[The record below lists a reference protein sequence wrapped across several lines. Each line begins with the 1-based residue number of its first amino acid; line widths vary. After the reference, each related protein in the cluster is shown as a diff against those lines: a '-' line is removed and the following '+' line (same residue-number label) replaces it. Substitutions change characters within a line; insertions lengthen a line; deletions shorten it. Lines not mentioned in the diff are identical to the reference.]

1 MPKNEPLQVERTAVG
16 ELAGGAG
23 PEMALKQDEYR
34 GMTIKAAAFEVI
46 GTCRF
51 VVSLSIA
58 RHDGSAGLRKAKFFE
73 PPSEDGLFDDP
84 EEALES
90 ALAFARAIID
100 GEVAGLTVDDL

>member
-1 MPKNEPLQVERTAVG
+1 
-16 ELAGGAG
+16 
-23 PEMALKQDEYR
+23 MALRQDEYR
-34 GMTIKAAAFEVI
+34 GMTIKAGAFEVI
-46 GTCRF
+46 GTARF

-58 RHDGSAGLRKAKFFE
+58 RGGDGVGRRAKFFE

-84 EEALES
+84 EEALEA

>member
-1 MPKNEPLQVERTAVG
+1 
-16 ELAGGAG
+16 
-23 PEMALKQDEYR
+23 MALKHDEYR
-34 GMTIKAAAFEVI
+34 GMMIKAGAFEVI
-46 GTCRF
+46 GTRRF

-58 RHDGSAGLRKAKFFE
+58 RHDGSAALRKAKFFE
-73 PPSEDGLFDDP
+73 PPSEDGLFDDA

>member
-1 MPKNEPLQVERTAVG
+1 
-16 ELAGGAG
+16 
-23 PEMALKQDEYR
+23 MALRQDEYR
-34 GMTIKAAAFEVI
+34 GMTIKAGAFEVI

-58 RHDGSAGLRKAKFFE
+58 RGAATRPA
-73 PPSEDGLFDDP
+73 SERRSSSSRLPRWAVFDDP
-84 EEALES
+84 DEALES

>member
-1 MPKNEPLQVERTAVG
+1 
-16 ELAGGAG
+16 
-23 PEMALKQDEYR
+23 MALKQLEYA
-34 GMTIKAAAFEVI
+34 GMTIKVGAFEVI
-46 GTCRF
+46 GTRRF

-58 RHDGSAGLRKAKFFE
+58 RGGDGMGFRRAKFFE

-84 EEALES
+84 EEALEA

>member
-1 MPKNEPLQVERTAVG
+1 
-16 ELAGGAG
+16 
-23 PEMALKQDEYR
+23 MALREEEYR
-34 GMTIKAAAFEVI
+34 GMIIKAGAFEVI

-51 VVSLSIA
+51 VVSLCVA
-58 RHDGSAGLRKAKFFE
+58 RHGGSPGLGKTKFFE

-84 EEALES
+84 DEALES

>member
-1 MPKNEPLQVERTAVG
+1 
-16 ELAGGAG
+16 
-23 PEMALKQDEYR
+23 MALKQDEYR
-34 GMTIKAAAFEVI
+34 GMTIKAGAFEVI
-46 GTCRF
+46 GTRRF

-58 RHDGSAGLRKAKFFE
+58 RDGGPAALRKTKFFE